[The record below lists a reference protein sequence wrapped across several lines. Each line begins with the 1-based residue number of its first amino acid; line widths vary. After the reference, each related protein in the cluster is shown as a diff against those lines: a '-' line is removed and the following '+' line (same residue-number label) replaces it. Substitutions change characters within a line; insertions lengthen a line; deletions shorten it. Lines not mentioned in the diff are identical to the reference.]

1 MRKTNSQ
8 DEPFIKPKKTFKK
21 NQIKGKT
28 NYTSP
33 NKYELLL
40 IDDRDDDSNNIRD
53 AHNKN
58 NKEYN
63 QGESTGG
70 NNEHNESVLKVKKR
84 VVILGD
90 SIVKNVNGL
99 QL

>member
-1 MRKTNSQ
+1 MTVTMTA
-8 DEPFIKPKKTFKK
+8 IT
-21 NQIKGKT
+21 
-28 NYTSP
+28 
-33 NKYELLL
+33 
-40 IDDRDDDSNNIRD
+40 
-53 AHNKN
+53 HNK

-70 NNEHNESVLKVKKR
+70 NNEHNEYVLKVKKR